1 MGLDV
6 PIQVLGL
13 LMFGSL
19 GIALAIGVPMAFAL
33 GALGCIFLYVFGSA
47 AMLNMLPSR
56 VFPFMTD
63 YQLSAI
69 PLFIFMAAI
78 LEKAG
83 LIEELFDAVY
93 KWLGSLRGGLASATV
108 IVCAILAAIVGVVGA
123 TEVRKSR

>member
-6 PIQVLGL
+6 PVQVLGL

-19 GIALAIGVPMAFAL
+19 GLALAIGVPMAFAL
-33 GALGCIFLYVFGSA
+33 GSLGCVFLYVFGSA
-47 AMLNMLPSR
+47 SMLNMLPSR

-93 KWLGSLRGGLASATV
+93 KWLGGLKGGLASATV
-108 IVCAILAAIVGVVGA
+108 IVCTLAESSSLGS
-123 TEVRKSR
+123 TESS

>member
-1 MGLDV
+1 
-6 PIQVLGL
+6 
-13 LMFGSL
+13 
-19 GIALAIGVPMAFAL
+19 
-33 GALGCIFLYVFGSA
+33 
-47 AMLNMLPSR
+47 MLNMLPSR

-93 KWLGSLRGGLASATV
+93 KWLGGLKGGLASATV
-108 IVCAILAAIVGVVGA
+108 IVCTILAAIVASQPVTELGLRGGA
-123 TEVRKSR
+123 RSGSYQGRNTTTAATIEPASAVSGGRIGR